1 MFQRPPVDPM
11 GLPLAVVVG
20 CVAASFLPPRAVAG
34 GVVAIL
40 FCALGL
46 FVDIRPILRG
56 VAAVSRAVVA
66 LIPWR
71 LFSSRRGGDDE
82 AGKTEQ

>member
-1 MFQRPPVDPM
+1 MCQRPPVDPM

-20 CVAASFLPPRAVAG
+20 FVAASFLPPRAVAG
-34 GVVAIL
+34 WVVAIL
-40 FCALGL
+40 FCSLGV

-56 VAAVSRAVVA
+56 VASAYRACAA

-71 LFSSRRGGDDE
+71 LLSSRRGGDDE
-82 AGKTEQ
+82 AGET

>member
-1 MFQRPPVDPM
+1 MYQRPPVDPM
-11 GLPLAVVVG
+11 GLPLALVVG

-34 GVVAIL
+34 WVVAIL
-40 FCALGL
+40 FCALGV

-56 VAAVSRAVVA
+56 VSSAYRAVVA

-71 LFSSRRGGDDE
+71 LLSSRRGGDDE
-82 AGKTEQ
+82 AGKTER

>member
-11 GLPLAVVVG
+11 GLPLALVVG

-34 GVVAIL
+34 WVVAIL
-40 FCALGL
+40 FCALGV
-46 FVDIRPILRG
+46 FVDIRPLLRG
-56 VAAVSRAVVA
+56 VSSAYRAVVA

-71 LFSSRRGGDDE
+71 LLSSRRGGDDE
-82 AGKTEQ
+82 SPPT